1 MVLIYCWLVVLSA
14 FQTIKKSQR
23 KTTATTTFRR
33 ATLPGSMSMFSVSSL
48 KDGIQRAIGCTPPP
62 PYEVGR
68 AGHSLFISRFALRS
82 PRISYPWIAIA
93 LALIW
98 PIFRF
103 AHRSITLKK
112 NQWFAL
118 GKER

>member
-68 AGHSLFISRFALRS
+68 AGHSLIISRFALRS
-82 PRISYPWIAIA
+82 FYIHGS
-93 LALIW
+93 LSLK
-98 PIFRF
+98 
-103 AHRSITLKK
+103 RSFCQFSGSHITQL
-112 NQWFAL
+112 L
-118 GKER
+118 